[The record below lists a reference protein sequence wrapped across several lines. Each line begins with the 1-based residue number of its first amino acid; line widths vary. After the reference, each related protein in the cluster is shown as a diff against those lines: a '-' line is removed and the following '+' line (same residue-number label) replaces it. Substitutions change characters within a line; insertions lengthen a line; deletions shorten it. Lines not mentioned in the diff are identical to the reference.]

1 MGEGWEGRVTSLLC
15 LARWARGMQGEILPL
30 GIVVVAGSAGENLEW
45 DVFFCLSVAISMSIS
60 LSGLKWGPRLN

>member
-45 DVFFCLSVAISMSIS
+45 DAQVCFFAYRLLSPCRYRFR
-60 LSGLKWGPRLN
+60 G